1 MKAIQVLLMLICL
14 LGNMNIFAS
23 TVLKLSMDQMIQK
36 ADAIVYAVVKE
47 IKPIQ
52 KNQSIFTQIRFD
64 LIEQLKGDALS
75 LNFELEQIGG
85 EINIGTK
92 DWKKQV
98 VSGQAEFMVGEEV
111 LLFLEKSQSQK
122 WVVLGMSQGKY
133 TLEKHVHR
141 GEKEWKQEVFAQR
154 QTTGLHFEG
163 VQDVKSLDAQIPD
176 LERFEYQAFKNYVQK
191 VQTQGYTFKAEP
203 FKPQIKIETIKKTIS
218 PTPQKTIS
226 PTPQKTISPTPQT
239 VPTTIKE

>member
-14 LGNMNIFAS
+14 LSSMNIFAS

-64 LIEQLKGDALS
+64 LMEQLKGDALP

-85 EINIGTK
+85 EINVGTK

-98 VSGQAEFMVGEEV
+98 VSGQAEFMLGEEV

-133 TLEKHVHR
+133 TIEKHVHR
-141 GEKEWKQEVFAQR
+141 GAKEWKQEIFAQR
-154 QTTGLHFEG
+154 KTVGLHFEG
-163 VQDVKSLDAQIPD
+163 VQDLKSLDGQIPD
-176 LERFEYQAFKNYVQK
+176 LERFEYQAFKSYFQK
-191 VQTQGYTFKAEP
+191 VQSQGNAYKAEP
-203 FKPQIKIETIKKTIS
+203 FKAQVKIETIKKNIS
-218 PTPQKTIS
+218 PTPQKTI
-226 PTPQKTISPTPQT
+226 PTQPQAIPKI
-239 VPTTIKE
+239 IKE